1 MAKSVRALG
10 AHGSKRTPHSSR
22 SSSRSGRSDA
32 LATPSKLRAVTR
44 HPGFAV
50 ASFDAATAP
59 PPAPPAEAVG
69 LFQTGMEALQRHEY
83 RASSDAFQSLIAR
96 FPGERALLDRARVYV
111 DLCDRELRRRPE
123 QPTTAEERLTMATAA
138 LNDGDEARA
147 ERFVTAVL
155 SEHPEQDLA
164 LYLSAAIHA
173 RRGRHEEALAQ
184 LRQAIAVSP
193 DVAAQATLDS
203 DFDALHDSAAFQAL
217 TESFTS
223 ISRPTPR
230 RVGH

>member
-1 MAKSVRALG
+1 
-10 AHGSKRTPHSSR
+10 
-22 SSSRSGRSDA
+22 
-32 LATPSKLRAVTR
+32 
-44 HPGFAV
+44 
-50 ASFDAATAP
+50 
-59 PPAPPAEAVG
+59 
-69 LFQTGMEALQRHEY
+69 MEALQRHEY
-83 RASSDAFQSLIAR
+83 RAGGDSFRSLIAR
-96 FPGERALLDRARVYV
+96 FPAEGALLDRARVYAG
-111 DLCDRELRRRPE
+111 LCERELRRRPL

-147 ERFVTAVL
+147 ESFVTAVL

-173 RRGRHEEALAQ
+173 RRGRHDEALAQ

-203 DFDALHDSAAFQAL
+203 DFDALHDSEAFQAM

-223 ISRPTPR
+223 QSRRSPGR
-230 RVGH
+230 LRH